1 LPDRDESLKRLHRPN
16 RFRLWLRGFQHEAG
30 LKVFMSVDPFA
41 VNAGLMKPRRGF
53 APVIGEKLGAVRK
66 AE

>member
-1 LPDRDESLKRLHRPN
+1 MKP
-16 RFRLWLRGFQHEAG
+16 G

-53 APVIGEKLGAVRK
+53 APVIGEKLGAARK